1 MGELRIG
8 ILGAARIAPN
18 AIIKPAREVPD
29 ATVTAIAARDTG
41 RARAFAARYGI
52 PVVHGDYRELVADP
66 QVDAVY
72 VPLPNGL
79 HARWTLAALEAGK
92 HVLCEKP
99 LTSDA
104 DEARQVAD
112 AARDSGLVVMEAFHY
127 RYHPLAAR
135 VRELLNDGAV
145 GTVRHVETALCF
157 PLPRFRDIRYRLD
170 LAGGAY
176 MDAGCYA
183 VHFLRLLGGATT
195 GAEPQVTKA
204 SAKLRTPGV
213 DRYLS
218 AEFRFPDGA
227 TGRAT
232 ASMWSARLLDV
243 SATVVGDAGRL
254 RVFNYVLPQAYHRLT
269 VRSRGR
275 TLRERV
281 PGDASYTHQLRAF
294 VAAVRDGG
302 PNLTPPDDSVRTMA
316 LIDAAYRA
324 AGLRPRGSG

>member
-1 MGELRIG
+1 MNSSLTR
-8 ILGAARIAPN
+8 
-18 AIIKPAREVPD
+18 
-29 ATVTAIAARDTG
+29 
-41 RARAFAARYGI
+41 
-52 PVVHGDYRELVADP
+52 
-66 QVDAVY
+66 
-72 VPLPNGL
+72 
-79 HARWTLAALEAGK
+79 RWTRCTFRCPTGCTRGGRWR
-92 HVLCEKP
+92 LCEKP

-294 VAAVRDGG
+294 VAAVR
-302 PNLTPPDDSVRTMA
+302 
-316 LIDAAYRA
+316 A
-324 AGLRPRGSG
+324 AGRLGTHHDAHRRRVPGGRPAAAREWMTAPAASASRRRRGTVARPANTS

>member
-1 MGELRIG
+1 RVL
-8 ILGAARIAPN
+8 
-18 AIIKPAREVPD
+18 EV
-29 ATVTAIAARDTG
+29 
-41 RARAFAARYGI
+41 
-52 PVVHGDYRELVADP
+52 
-66 QVDAVY
+66 
-72 VPLPNGL
+72 
-79 HARWTLAALEAGK
+79 LA
-92 HVLCEKP
+92 
-99 LTSDA
+99 
-104 DEARQVAD
+104 
-112 AARDSGLVVMEAFHY
+112 
-127 RYHPLAAR
+127 
-135 VRELLNDGAV
+135 DGAIGRV
-145 GTVRHVETALCF
+145 KHIETALCF
-157 PLPRFRDIRYRLD
+157 PLPRFGDIRYRLD
-170 LAGGAY
+170 LAGGA
-176 MDAGCYA
+176 MMHAGCYA
-183 VHFLRLLGGATT
+183 VHFLRLLGGAARDG
-195 GAEPQVTKA
+195 GAEPRVT
-204 SAKLRTPGV
+204 SARARLRTPGV

-324 AGLRPRGSG
+324 AGLPPRGGGWPPRPPAA